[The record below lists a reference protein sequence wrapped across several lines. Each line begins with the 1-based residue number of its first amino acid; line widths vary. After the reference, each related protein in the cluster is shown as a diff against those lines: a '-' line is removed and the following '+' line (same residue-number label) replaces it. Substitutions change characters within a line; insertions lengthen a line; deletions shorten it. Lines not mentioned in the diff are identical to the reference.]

1 MPSRRVVRALV
12 GLSALA
18 AAACGGSNSA
28 PQGFFISIRNMT
40 FTPLSLDVPPGATV
54 TVLNDDGIGHS
65 VTSEATANA
74 FTPGGVDVV
83 TFDTGVF
90 TGQRSFT
97 IPSSAQ
103 EGTVVP
109 YYCQVHRATMVTP
122 TGTITIRAAALPSA
136 PPSGGSGGGG
146 GMSGY

>member
-122 TGTITIRAAALPSA
+122 TGTITIHAAALPSA
-136 PPSGGSGGGG
+136 PPTGSSGG
-146 GMSGY
+146 MPSGY